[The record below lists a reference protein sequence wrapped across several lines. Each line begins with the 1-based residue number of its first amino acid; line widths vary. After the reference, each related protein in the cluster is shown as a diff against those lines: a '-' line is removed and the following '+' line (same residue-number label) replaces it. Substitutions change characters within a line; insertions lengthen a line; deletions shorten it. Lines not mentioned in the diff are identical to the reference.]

1 MMRKRLAC
9 LLILGLLLAIP
20 ARGADGAM
28 AVIEKIYALAVQD
41 KGPSWIYPGE
51 REEYLSKSLVDL
63 WNHADAARPDDDELG
78 AIDFDI
84 VTDTNGMTLGS
95 YSAVNAHENADRA
108 AIDVTL
114 NYSDAAPDQQPGH
127 VHYEFV
133 REDGAWM
140 IDNITAPNWDLRQ
153 MLENYIAENPKK

>member
-1 MMRKRLAC
+1 MMRRGLAC
-9 LLILGLLLAIP
+9 MLLLVLLGVVP
-20 ARGADGAM
+20 ARAADGAM
-28 AVIEKIYALAVQD
+28 AVIDKIYALAVQD

-63 WNHADAARPDDDELG
+63 WNRADAARPDDDELG

-95 YSAVNAHENADRA
+95 YSAVNAHADANTA

-127 VHYEFV
+127 VHYQFV
-133 REDGAWM
+133 HEDGAWM
-140 IDNITAPNWDLRQ
+140 IDNISAPNWDLRQ
-153 MLENYIAENPKK
+153 MLENYITENPK

>member
-1 MMRKRLAC
+1 MTRKGLA
-9 LLILGLLLAIP
+9 ILLAMGVLFGAT
-20 ARGADGAM
+20 ARAADGAM
-28 AVIEKIYALAVQD
+28 AVIDTIYALAVQD

-63 WNHADAARPDDDELG
+63 WARTDAARPEDDELG

-95 YSAVNAHENADRA
+95 YNAVTEREDANTA
-108 AIDVTL
+108 AIAVTL
-114 NYSDAAPDQQPGH
+114 NYSDAAPDQESGL
-127 VHYEFV
+127 VHYDFV
-133 REDGAWM
+133 HEDGIWK
-140 IDNITAPNWDLRQ
+140 IDNIHSSNWDLRQ